1 MVASVTPSSASALAM
16 SMLPSLRR
24 ARSLERVQL
33 PGASPSAPRRHP
45 QWLTSRS
52 SATRPL
58 TVEVVE
64 VNEADFLP
72 SGGLAKLS
80 GWLGGAEAEQSRG
93 LGTRL
98 TVADE

>member
-33 PGASPSAPRRHP
+33 PGASPSAPP
-45 QWLTSRS
+45 PWLRSRS

-64 VNEADFLP
+64 VNEAAFLP